1 MATLPLTL
9 PVTMT
14 SRPDIET
21 ELRHWGVRNWSST
34 RAAVHAAWIG
44 TNWRWKYIVI
54 NEGGA
59 NESYFVNVCN
69 ETSCTITIQNNLK
82 QMMRRDAGML
92 PETVKFIIFCL
103 LQVPDLTCPY
113 LLFPFS
119 IEVYIEE
126 PPLDWPHEMN
136 GVCAIS
142 ILYGSVL
149 YRITTCV

>member
-1 MATLPLTL
+1 MQRDKLYYYYT
-9 PVTMT
+9 
-14 SRPDIET
+14 
-21 ELRHWGVRNWSST
+21 
-34 RAAVHAAWIG
+34 
-44 TNWRWKYIVI
+44 
-54 NEGGA
+54 
-59 NESYFVNVCN
+59 
-69 ETSCTITIQNNLK
+69 NNLK

-149 YRITTCV
+149 HNTRVAKGALALCLLAGNIDI